1 MALGHAQALSMLSNA
16 WPWWVSQPQASH
28 CLDPMAAQSL
38 HESQT
43 HRAQC
48 PQCTWLAKAHTPQN
62 TAHGYNRE
70 SAEEEMGFIPS
81 CTAGV
86 ERLARGLGGRS
97 LENTEQAA
105 ALGPAMTSREGRR
118 VGKGGEG
125 RTEGRRERRNNKV
138 SQVSQ
143 LQTQRGALQRVGKQ
157 GEQTRGAVIPL

>member
-1 MALGHAQALSMLSNA
+1 MPGPGGSHSLRHSTALT
-16 WPWWVSQPQASH
+16 PWQH
-28 CLDPMAAQSL
+28 RTL

-43 HRAQC
+43 HCAQC
-48 PQCTWLAKAHTPQN
+48 RQRTWLAKAHTTQN

-86 ERLARGLGGRS
+86 ERLARELGGRS

-105 ALGPAMTSREGRR
+105 ALGPATTSRGGRR
-118 VGKGGEG
+118 VGKGGKG

-138 SQVSQ
+138 SQVGQ

-157 GEQTRGAVIPL
+157 GEQTRGAVISL